1 MARPIKLSKKNI
13 NVFQSFIM
21 TTAHYKFSIDEKRI
35 IYRLIEIAQ
44 SEIKGIKLNE
54 NIRPLYRQETLF
66 DGMEITL
73 PITSILDVV
82 TDDGSKSKH
91 YDRIKKALDSLEEK
105 KIYFEDLDGTW
116 EKERFIHRPKVT
128 PRTGNAICQVA
139 GWFWDLILNFSKGY
153 TKYELFTAMRLKS
166 IYSMRFYELMS
177 GQKNMVFEYSID
189 EMRDIFGLD
198 GKYTRPSSIKERI
211 IDPARKELDAVAP
224 YSFDVEDVRTGDK
237 KTSPIT
243 GFKFIPRKNEENQ
256 DKELQEKEHLAKLT
270 ARNSYKYDETYEIL
284 KYDYG
289 FTASDQNKNKPT
301 ITEGE
306 KVIPNFPDFL
316 RSIKEQKSYKN
327 LPQKPAVGWIVNT
340 IKKKTKEIKEKK
352 QRVQQYPT
360 NQEIKP
366 GDPISVTPS
375 HKDKYKNK
383 W

>member
-1 MARPIKLSKKNI
+1 M
-13 NVFQSFIM
+13 
-21 TTAHYKFSIDEKRI
+21 
-35 IYRLIEIAQ
+35 
-44 SEIKGIKLNE
+44 
-54 NIRPLYRQETLF
+54 
-66 DGMEITL
+66 
-73 PITSILDVV
+73 
-82 TDDGSKSKH
+82 
-91 YDRIKKALDSLEEK
+91 EEK

-128 PRTGNAICQVA
+128 PRTGNAIFQVA